1 MISVNIMGQTIHITL
16 VSLVALA
23 HPFTRLHPYY
33 RDLENTRNFLYSWR
47 TGGISVE
54 VVHKEYLG
62 QVSAQTIWIFFT
74 RPGHPSPNPELSGQ
88 SLVLGNLLSLG
99 FIKNFIL
106 FDLQRKPIGKISCL
120 TRMDIKYSF

>member
-1 MISVNIMGQTIHITL
+1 M
-16 VSLVALA
+16 
-23 HPFTRLHPYY
+23 
-33 RDLENTRNFLYSWR
+33 
-47 TGGISVE
+47 E

-74 RPGHPSPNPELSGQ
+74 RLGHPSPNPELSGQ

-99 FIKNFIL
+99 FNKNFIL